1 MMSDPY
7 KILGVNPSASN
18 EEVKAAYRELAKKY
32 HPDNY
37 LDNPLSELANEKM
50 KQINEAYDTI
60 QKQRASGTSSA
71 GSSSGPSGSDSYT
84 SSFTDFLR
92 VRQLII
98 GGRYS
103 EAEIMLDSTRS
114 SERGAEWHFL
124 KGVIFAKRGWHQ
136 DAARYFTQAAQMDPG
151 NAEYAAAINSQREN
165 INTFRQRS
173 GGYTTSNAGGCSSC
187 DICSGLICA
196 DCCCESMGG
205 DLISCC

>member
-1 MMSDPY
+1 MSDPY
-7 KILGVNPSASN
+7 KILGINTSATN
-18 EEVKAAYRELAKKY
+18 EEIKAAYRELAKKY
-32 HPDNY
+32 HPDKYVN
-37 LDNPLSELANEKM
+37 NPLSELANEKM
-50 KQINEAYDTI
+50 KQINEAYEEV
-60 QKQRASGTSSA
+60 QRLRASGASASGTSS
-71 GSSSGPSGSDSYT
+71 GSDSYS

-124 KGVIFAKRGWHQ
+124 KGVIFSKRGWYQ
-136 DAARYFTQAAQMDPG
+136 DANRYFSQAAQMDPG

-165 INTFRQRS
+165 VNTFRQRS

-205 DLISCC
+205 DLIPCC

>member
-1 MMSDPY
+1 MSDPY
-7 KILGVNPSASN
+7 KILGINTSATN
-18 EEVKAAYRELAKKY
+18 EEIKTAYRELAKKY

-37 LDNPLSELANEKM
+37 VNNPLSELANEKM
-50 KQINEAYDTI
+50 KQINEAYDLI
-60 QKQRASGTSSA
+60 QKQRASG
-71 GSSSGPSGSDSYT
+71 SSSGGFSDSESYS

-114 SERGAEWHFL
+114 SERGPEWHFL
-124 KGVIFAKRGWHQ
+124 KGVIFSKRGWHQ
-136 DAARYFTQAAQMDPG
+136 DAGRYFAQAAQMDPG

-173 GGYTTSNAGGCSSC
+173 GGYTTANAGGCSSC
-187 DICSGLICA
+187 DLCSGLICA
-196 DCCCESMGG
+196 DCCCEGLGG
-205 DLISCC
+205 DLIPCC